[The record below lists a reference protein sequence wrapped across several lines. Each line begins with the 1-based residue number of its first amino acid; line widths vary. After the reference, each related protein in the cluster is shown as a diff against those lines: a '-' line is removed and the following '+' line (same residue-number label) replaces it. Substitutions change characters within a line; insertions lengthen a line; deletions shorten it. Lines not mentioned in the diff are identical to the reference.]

1 MKIKELVRK
10 TTKEKNKLP
19 GKLVD
24 CTNKSVEGTEL
35 FIVEG
40 DSAGGSA
47 KQARIR
53 EKQAILPLKGKILNV
68 QSISLSKT
76 VENTELQNLIQALGC
91 GIGENFQFSKMR
103 YEKIILMTDADV
115 DGSHITTLLI
125 TFFYKFMYNTI
136 SKGCLY
142 LAMPPLFKISYK
154 NITEY
159 AYSVKEKNN
168 IIKKKFNKNSPLITR
183 FKGLGEMPAELLK
196 KTTMDI
202 KNRKLIKIYIKKDE
216 KNLKKTRVLFESLM
230 GKKAE
235 LRFKF
240 IQKNSNLV
248 NVLDI

>member
-1 MKIKELVRK
+1 MWKE
-10 TTKEKNKLP
+10 
-19 GKLVD
+19 
-24 CTNKSVEGTEL
+24 
-35 FIVEG
+35 FISDNSQLEDK
-40 DSAGGSA
+40 DS
-47 KQARIR
+47 K
-53 EKQAILPLKGKILNV
+53 
-68 QSISLSKT
+68 
-76 VENTELQNLIQALGC
+76 
-91 GIGENFQFSKMR
+91 
-103 YEKIILMTDADV
+103 
-115 DGSHITTLLI
+115 
-125 TFFYKFMYNTI
+125 
-136 SKGCLY
+136 
-142 LAMPPLFKISYK
+142 
-154 NITEY
+154 
-159 AYSVKEKNN
+159 